1 MLIKDKLRKETTPK
15 RVFSVLKLVKL
26 YNGKIKKEDVYN
38 LIQPLKIVE
47 KQDEVKRVVKFSIE
61 ENFIKENIDGK
72 LELVIDKEI
81 LNSIKSFRSFCSENI
96 FKNMQEESLF
106 FNITSEIL
114 SKDLTF
120 YEVKSFENIANYLE
134 NKEVYKEFILGW
146 RYWAEFIG
154 FGKVLNSQFLIN
166 PYERIMERIINN
178 IQYNENNYKINKF
191 ISIIKEECPEFKRT
205 INNNEIGLSLTVA
218 LRTLEA
224 IGVIKIHNIKDSTEV
239 WRLYYSAIDKL
250 EVTDIEILRE
260 NCNE

>member
-1 MLIKDKLRKETTPK
+1 
-15 RVFSVLKLVKL
+15 
-26 YNGKIKKEDVYN
+26 
-38 LIQPLKIVE
+38 
-47 KQDEVKRVVKFSIE
+47 
-61 ENFIKENIDGK
+61 
-72 LELVIDKEI
+72 
-81 LNSIKSFRSFCSENI
+81 
-96 FKNMQEESLF
+96 
-106 FNITSEIL
+106 
-114 SKDLTF
+114 
-120 YEVKSFENIANYLE
+120 
-134 NKEVYKEFILGW
+134 
-146 RYWAEFIG
+146 
-154 FGKVLNSQFLIN
+154 
-166 PYERIMERIINN
+166 MERIINN